1 MDYLLFTYPNCDKCE
16 AFKAYLKQTTLE
28 GREFNLSQKESK
40 LRVREFLD
48 RIKRDEAGAMILP
61 IFVLR
66 EEERVVGIFN
76 DPQELDAWLKSR
88 A

>member
-16 AFKAYLKQTTLE
+16 AFKVYLKGSGLE
-28 GREFNLSQKESK
+28 GREFSLVQKESK

-48 RIKRDEAGAMILP
+48 RIKRDESGAMILP

-66 EEERVVGIFN
+66 EDAGAVQIFN
-76 DPQELDAWLKSR
+76 NHLELDGWLKLR

>member
-16 AFKAYLKQTTLE
+16 AFRDYLSGTGLRGAE
-28 GREFNLSQKESK
+28 YNLTQRDSK
-40 LRVREFLD
+40 LKVREFLD
-48 RIKRDEAGAMILP
+48 AIRRDEHGAMILP

-66 EEERVVGIFN
+66 ESERVLGIFN
-76 DPQELDAWLKSR
+76 TPPELDCWLKSR

>member
-16 AFKAYLKQTTLE
+16 AFKTYLRATALQGQEL
-28 GREFNLSQKESK
+28 NLAQKESK

-48 RIKRDEAGAMILP
+48 RIKRDESGAMILP

-66 EEERVVGIFN
+66 EDAGAVQIFN
-76 DPQELDAWLKSR
+76 NHMELDGWLKSR